1 MEKIEGTL
9 GLQKGESPER
19 ERSIGGY
26 DVYLEYNAAR
36 ERHNHNI
43 NMPQAGVTGGMSNK
57 RHSSLI
63 DA

>member
-1 MEKIEGTL
+1 MEKIEGAL

-26 DVYLEYNAAR
+26 DVCHGYNAPR

-43 NMPQAGVTGGMSNK
+43 NIPQRALPVTCQTSDIPA
-57 RHSSLI
+57 S
-63 DA
+63 